1 MAGRRLNGYPRRRA
15 RGTNPI
21 HHGRDLRHPRLARV
35 ANPDQRDQAGRL
47 LRRGRAASLD
57 PNSEALHHLA
67 ANRASPVVMVDHLLD
82 GQGRVASLDPIR
94 RLLFVLGHRHRGMA
108 GQSLYLHHMAVGQS
122 LPRPNLPRPNL
133 PRPNRKYKLSI
144 V

>member
-21 HHGRDLRHPRLARV
+21 HRGRALHRPRLARV

-57 PNSEALHHLA
+57 PIPEALHHLA

-82 GQGRVASLDPIR
+82 GDHLLPARGRLR
-94 RLLFVLGHRHRGMA
+94 RLHRLLFVLGHRHRGMA
-108 GQSLYLHHMAVGQS
+108 VQSLHLHHMAVGQS
-122 LPRPNLPRPNL
+122 LPRPNLPRPN
-133 PRPNRKYKLSI
+133 RKYKLSI